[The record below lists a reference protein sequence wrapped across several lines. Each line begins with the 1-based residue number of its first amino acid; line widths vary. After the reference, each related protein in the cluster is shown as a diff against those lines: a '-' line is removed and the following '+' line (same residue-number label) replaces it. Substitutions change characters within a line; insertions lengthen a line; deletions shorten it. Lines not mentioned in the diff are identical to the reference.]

1 MSVEREGDKR
11 ADMEE
16 AVASESVAEGATM
29 EVIFLLRCEIM
40 AMNPRD
46 SKHRQHIIL
55 VRMEE
60 EGMPLAV

>member
-1 MSVEREGDKR
+1 MKEDEVSVEREGDKR

-16 AVASESVAEGATM
+16 AVTSESVAEGATM

-46 SKHRQHIIL
+46 SKHR
-55 VRMEE
+55 
-60 EGMPLAV
+60 